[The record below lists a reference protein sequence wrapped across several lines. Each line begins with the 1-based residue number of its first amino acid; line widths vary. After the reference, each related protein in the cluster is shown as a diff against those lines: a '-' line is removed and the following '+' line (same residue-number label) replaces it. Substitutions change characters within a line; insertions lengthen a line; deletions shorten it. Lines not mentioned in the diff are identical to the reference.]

1 MSSTSPLSP
10 VREKL
15 IIASFM
21 GIIGTILLLLTVAG
35 QFWQP
40 DVMGGKSDLR
50 RYWNELK
57 NNRPFILDEATLAVY
72 NGTKHESTRV
82 IQFHENWVQWLA
94 SFAYHPL
101 RRTQNTELLI
111 EGQTAECS
119 ERAQILKTIAED
131 FGYSCRFVG
140 LGGHVVLEVADDGD
154 WRVAD
159 PEFGITFPVDVTRL
173 ASPLQEPAIVESL
186 RSRGIND
193 EQIANYLSILQ
204 SEEDNCRLP
213 IGEAISPRLRML
225 EDACGWLAWIIP
237 AAFYLSAIGYVLS
250 ARNGTPQLE

>member
-1 MSSTSPLSP
+1 MSSISSLGP

-21 GIIGTILLLLTVAG
+21 SIIATILLLLTVAG

-40 DVMGGKSDLR
+40 DLGGGKSEIR
-50 RYWNELK
+50 RYWQDLRNGK
-57 NNRPFILDEATLAVY
+57 PFTLDEATLAVY
-72 NGTKHESTRV
+72 KGTKHESTRV

-94 SFAYHPL
+94 SFAYEPL
-101 RRTQNTELLI
+101 QRTQNTELLI
-111 EGQTAECS
+111 EGQMAECS

-140 LGGHVVLEVADDGD
+140 LGGHVVLEVAEDGD

-186 RSRGIND
+186 RSRGVND

-204 SEEDNCRLP
+204 SQEDNCRLP
-213 IGEAISPRLRML
+213 IGESISPRLKML
-225 EDACGWLAWIIP
+225 EDGCGWLAWIIP

-250 ARNGTPQLE
+250 ARHGIPQVE